1 MSRFLPIPVP
11 DGAPTWLLNVVVVAG
26 GVALLAV
33 LIWQAVRYFRDHRDE
48 D

>member
-1 MSRFLPIPVP
+1 MSGFLPIPVP
-11 DGAPTWLLNVVVVAG
+11 AGAPPWLLNVVFVAG

-33 LIWQAVRYFRDHRDE
+33 LILQAVRYFRDHRD

>member
-11 DGAPTWLLNVVVVAG
+11 EGAPIWLLNVVFVAG
-26 GVALLAV
+26 GTALLAV